1 MVKHTILA
9 AAAAGLVLALA
20 PAAQAMEFVSIGDPK
35 NPDDDTGYGRVSYE
49 YRIGKYEVMIA
60 EWQKSGLGDGDEAE

>member
-1 MVKHTILA
+1 
-9 AAAAGLVLALA
+9 
-20 PAAQAMEFVSIGDPK
+20 
-35 NPDDDTGYGRVSYE
+35 VSYE